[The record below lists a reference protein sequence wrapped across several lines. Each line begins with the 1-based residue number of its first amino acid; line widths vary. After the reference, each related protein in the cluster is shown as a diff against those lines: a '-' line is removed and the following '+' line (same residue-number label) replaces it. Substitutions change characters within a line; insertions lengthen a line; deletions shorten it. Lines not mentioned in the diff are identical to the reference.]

1 MAKTDYPVTQAIR
14 ALRRKKI
21 DYTPHVYLYKDHG
34 GTRQFARILNV
45 PEHEVIK
52 TLVMEIDA
60 RQPLLVLMHGDQEVS
75 TKQLARELGVKRL
88 RPCDSVSAEKYTGF
102 SVGGISPFGTRK
114 QLSVYVESSILKL
127 ERIFINGGKRGFMIE
142 MDPRDLRN
150 VLPVKEVAVAI

>member
-14 ALRRKKI
+14 TLRRKKI
-21 DYTPHVYLYKDHG
+21 DYTPHLYAYKDHG
-34 GTRQFARILNV
+34 GTRQFANLFNV

-52 TLVMEIDA
+52 TLVMEIDG
-60 RQPLLVLMHGDQEVS
+60 RQALLVLMHGDLEVS

-88 RPCDSVSAEKYTGF
+88 RPCDSLSAKKHTGF

-114 QLSVYVESSILKL
+114 KLPVYVESSILKL

-142 MDPRDLRN
+142 IAPQDLRKA
-150 VLPVKEVAVAI
+150 LPVKEVTVAI